1 MSNGFCGEIQGA
13 NRATKAEI
21 ATRTRP
27 KTASRL
33 SQKSE
38 TTRWNGVC
46 GRAVATGSSAA
57 SVMWRGFRGEPAGSS
72 TE

>member
-13 NRATKAEI
+13 NRATNAEI

-27 KTASRL
+27 KTASLL

-38 TTRWNGVC
+38 TTRRNGVC
-46 GRAVATGSSAA
+46 GRTAMGSSAET
-57 SVMWRGFRGEPAGSS
+57 VMAGGAPLQWRVFS
-72 TE
+72 